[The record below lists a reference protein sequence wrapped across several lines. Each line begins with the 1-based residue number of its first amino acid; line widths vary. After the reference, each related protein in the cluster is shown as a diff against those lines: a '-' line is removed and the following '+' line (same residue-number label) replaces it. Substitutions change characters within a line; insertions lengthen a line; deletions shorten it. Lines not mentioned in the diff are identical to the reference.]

1 MKKNSNKPIFLKK
14 QSISKKLFSLILV
27 LAITAIVCTGFLTF
41 TLITIVDISDDI
53 VGNQVVMSEKIS
65 DISSG
70 YSHINSQ
77 VLTHVLTPNSG
88 TMDEIK
94 QNIIDEFT
102 LLDTNVSEFE
112 SYLVEDDSRKIDL
125 DSFKKEFAKYK
136 KTVDSLLE
144 SSKTNKMQA
153 EVSASTNLSMFNQ
166 QIEGYLSAMSVKTE
180 EDMKNGQNK
189 MLDMAAT
196 IPIVVV
202 VAISLLIVVAV
213 VTNIFIRRLVISSI
227 KLLTK
232 QVDSIVNEIK
242 DNSGDLTK
250 RVKVKS
256 KDEIGR
262 LAFAINEFISQL
274 QEIIGALISGCSDL
288 SIQQGT
294 VGKSVGAANSGA
306 KNTAYT
312 LEEMAASM
320 QEVAATVSHVAENTY
335 LVEQEVDKMSSAAIN
350 GSKYAE
356 DIKKEAEEV
365 GKHASESREYAVK
378 MIHNIDINLKSSV
391 EKSHEIDK
399 ITKLTNEILEI
410 SEQTN
415 LLSLNAS
422 IEAARAGDAGKGF
435 AVVAD
440 EIRNL
445 ADNTKESANRIY
457 TIIEGVI
464 SSVEELANNASVL
477 LDFVNSRVKDDYT
490 TMEETG
496 RNYSKASETMDAIMK
511 ELSSSMKDLMV
522 TIQNVNLANQEIN
535 HTVGKSAQDIT
546 NIVGSNCS
554 LLEEMNAITESLTK
568 VEDVVSRLNKCVQYF
583 KSY

>member
-1 MKKNSNKPIFLKK
+1 MKNKKNNLLFTKK
-14 QSISKKLFSLILV
+14 QSISKKLFSLILL

-41 TLITIVDISDDI
+41 ALITIVDISDDI
-53 VGNQVVMSEKIS
+53 TSNQVIMSEKIS

-70 YSHINSQ
+70 YSRINSQ
-77 VLTHVLTPNSG
+77 VLTHVLTTNSG

-94 QNIIDEFT
+94 QNITDEFT
-102 LLDTNVSEFE
+102 ILNTNVTEFE
-112 SYLVEDDSRKIDL
+112 SYLGENDSRKEDL
-125 DSFKKEFAKYK
+125 DNFKKEFTKYK

-153 EVSASTNLSMFNQ
+153 EVSASTNLSMFNEKIQ
-166 QIEGYLSAMSVKTE
+166 GYLSSMSASTK

-189 MLDMAAT
+189 MQNMASAV
-196 IPIVVV
+196 PIVVV
-202 VAISLLIVVAV
+202 IAIAVLIVVAIL
-213 VTNIFIRRLVISSI
+213 TNIFIRRLVITPI

-232 QVDSIVNEIK
+232 QVDCIVNEIK

-288 SIQQGT
+288 SIQQGV
-294 VGKSVGAANSGA
+294 VGKSVNTANTGA

-320 QEVAATVSHVAENTY
+320 QEVAATVSDVAENTF
-335 LVEQEVDKMSSAAIN
+335 LVEKEVNKMSSAAVN
-350 GSKYAE
+350 GSKYAGE
-356 DIKKEAEEV
+356 IKKEAEEV

-378 MIHNIDINLKSSV
+378 MIQNIDVNLKSSV

-511 ELSSSMKDLMV
+511 ELSSSMNDLMK
-522 TIQNVNLANQEIN
+522 TIQNVNMANQEIN
-535 HTVGKSAQDIT
+535 HTVGKSAKDIT
-546 NIVGSNCS
+546 DIVCSNSS
-554 LLEEMNAITESLTK
+554 LLEEMNSITESLTK
-568 VEDVVSRLNKCVQYF
+568 VEDVVSRLNNCVQYF